1 MRNRYV
7 TLRRESPTLR
17 TARVLIELRSKLPS
31 QMSALLYVQAVER
44 GISRLVSSRVVV
56 AFFSNG
62 EMH

>member
-1 MRNRYV
+1 
-7 TLRRESPTLR
+7 
-17 TARVLIELRSKLPS
+17 
-31 QMSALLYVQAVER
+31 MSALLYVQAVER